1 MRTFACFVFQ
11 HDDPT
16 PNLTFVIAATLQRA
30 KEIVRR
36 EFLGKADT
44 RSVEICEGAKLLC
57 TEPGRDGGPAGAPG

>member
-30 KEIVRR
+30 KAIVRR
-36 EFLGKADT
+36 ELLSKVDT

-57 TEPGRDGGPAGAPG
+57 TEPGRDGEAAEPPG